1 MAKKRK
7 HNFIKKRKSIKKS
20 NPKTNYKEKEKEK
33 AILEPIYDEPPTF
46 DDKPDIPRRFS
57 RLLKIKEHRIKKVR
71 DNVKTKVRY
80 LIINISY
87 ECVRTGIERLPGEPF
102 SKFSR
107 RLEDHMRPEILKAFQ
122 EEIVDKPPVITVIPK
137 NKVSNCLYSIE

>member
-71 DNVKTKVRY
+71 DNVKTKFE
-80 LIINISY
+80 S
-87 ECVRTGIERLPGEPF
+87 TGIERLPGEPF

>member
-46 DDKPDIPRRFS
+46 DDKPDIPR
-57 RLLKIKEHRIKKVR
+57 
-71 DNVKTKVRY
+71 
-80 LIINISY
+80 
-87 ECVRTGIERLPGEPF
+87 RTGIERLPGEPF